1 MKKISIAIAALLLAL
16 SSTGL
21 YAQGKFGADSA
32 ECIKYLSFYREYFKQ
47 KSYNEAIP
55 NWRKAFS
62 LCPPTA
68 NQNMLVDGATLLR
81 KLISSNSKNPVYKA
95 KLVDSLML
103 VHDLRIEY
111 YPKYAVTARNNKG
124 LDMANYLKDD
134 AERLF
139 NGYNEII
146 EANREQTKP
155 QILLFD
161 LDAAIE
167 LFKLGS
173 VDEETIINIYE
184 RNMEYLALSPEK
196 TEADADI
203 KSKIKTDMENL
214 FVSSK
219 VADCDKLIE
228 LYTPRF
234 EANPQDVELAGK
246 IVRFMATADDCMN
259 NNLFISA
266 ATLMHQSAPSA
277 SSAYMLYR
285 LNSSNGNVDLALK
298 YIEEAIASEDSDA
311 ATDAEYY
318 YELAVYCYKSGR
330 ALKAEQAARN
340 VIPNAA
346 SGELKGKAYMLLGSI
361 WGNVRCEGNDIQ
373 KRAPYWVAVDFLE
386 KAKAADPSLAADANK
401 QIAQFKQYYP
411 QTADAFMFDILDG
424 QSYEVSCNGFR
435 ATTTVRTQK

>member
-1 MKKISIAIAALLLAL
+1 MKKLSIAIAALFLTLG
-16 SSTGL
+16 STGL
-21 YAQGKFGADSA
+21 FAQGKFGADSA

-47 KSYNEAIP
+47 KSYDEAIP
-55 NWRKAFS
+55 NWRKAFNI
-62 LCPPTA
+62 CPPTA

-81 KLISSNSKNPVYKA
+81 KLISANSKNPVYKA
-95 KLVDSLML
+95 KLVDSLLL
-103 VHDLRIEY
+103 VHDLRIQY

-134 AERLF
+134 ADRLYK
-139 NGYNEII
+139 GYNEII
-146 EANREQTKP
+146 EANKELTKP

-167 LFKLGS
+167 LFKVGS
-173 VDEETIINIYE
+173 VDEEEIINVYE
-184 RNMEYLALSPEK
+184 RNIEYLALSPEK
-196 TEADADI
+196 TEADTEI
-203 KSKIKTDMENL
+203 KGKIKTDMENL

-228 LYTPRF
+228 LYNPRF

-246 IVRFMATADDCMN
+246 IVRFMATAEDCMDN
-259 NNLFISA
+259 SLFIAA
-266 ATLMHQSAPSA
+266 ATLMHESAPSA
-277 SSAYMLYR
+277 SSAYMLYK
-285 LNSSNGNVDLALK
+285 LNSTTGNVDFAVK
-298 YIEEAIASEDSDA
+298 YLEEAIASEDSDA

-340 VIPNAA
+340 AVPNAA
-346 SGELKGKAYMLLGSI
+346 SSELKAKAYMLLGSI

-373 KRAPYWVAVDFLE
+373 KRAPYWVAVDYLE
-386 KAKAADPSLAADANK
+386 KAKAADPSLAADVNK

-411 QTADAFMFDILDG
+411 QTADAFMFDVLDG
-424 QSYEVSCNGFR
+424 QSYEVSCGGFR

>member
-1 MKKISIAIAALLLAL
+1 
-16 SSTGL
+16 
-21 YAQGKFGADSA
+21 
-32 ECIKYLSFYREYFKQ
+32 
-47 KSYNEAIP
+47 
-55 NWRKAFS
+55 
-62 LCPPTA
+62 
-68 NQNMLVDGATLLR
+68 
-81 KLISSNSKNPVYKA
+81 
-95 KLVDSLML
+95 
-103 VHDLRIEY
+103 
-111 YPKYAVTARNNKG
+111 
-124 LDMANYLKDD
+124 
-134 AERLF
+134 
-139 NGYNEII
+139 
-146 EANREQTKP
+146 
-155 QILLFD
+155 
-161 LDAAIE
+161 
-167 LFKLGS
+167 
-173 VDEETIINIYE
+173 
-184 RNMEYLALSPEK
+184 MEYLALSPEK

-259 NNLFISA
+259 NDLFISA
-266 ATLMHQSAPSA
+266 VTLMHESAPSA